1 MGCNCKHAEDLK
13 KIKPFN
19 LQQEKKGKLFIIN
32 EFLIN
37 VINKLIM
44 TILLLVLTPIV
55 IVMLLFNYLFKDK
68 LTLILPNFMGK
79 YLQKQKEEDE

>member
-1 MGCNCKHAEDLK
+1 MGCNCKHAENLK

-44 TILLLVLTPIV
+44 TILL
-55 IVMLLFNYLFKDK
+55 F
-68 LTLILPNFMGK
+68 
-79 YLQKQKEEDE
+79 